1 MKNMKNMKTLLL
13 VDDQVLFRESLALVL
28 RQRLP
33 DVQVLEAG
41 SLHVALRRCEEVPG
55 IDLVVLDLEL
65 RDSRGLMTLERLH
78 AARPGLAVMVVSGT
92 IDEAMDSEVRQRGAL
107 GFLPKSS
114 RADTLVDA
122 LQCTL
127 FGSDSVVRHEERVDA
142 LSGRQQEVLGLLV
155 AGKSNKLICRELD
168 VSEATVKT
176 HLQAIF
182 RKLDVNSRTQAV
194 VAAVRLGLYTP
205 APMSAA
211 QPGR

>member
-1 MKNMKNMKTLLL
+1 MKNMKKLLL

-65 RDSRGLMTLERLH
+65 RDSRGLMTLERLR
-78 AARPGLAVMVVSGT
+78 AVRPGLSVMVVSGT
-92 IDEAMDSEVRQRGAL
+92 IDESMAGEVRQRGAL

-114 RADTLVDA
+114 RADALVDA
-122 LQCTL
+122 LQRTL
-127 FGSDSVVRHEERVDA
+127 LGREERA
-142 LSGRQQEVLGLLV
+142 EPLSERQSEVLGLLV
-155 AGKSNKLICRELD
+155 EGKSNKLICRELD

-194 VAAVRLGLYTP
+194 VAAVRLGLHTP
-205 APMSAA
+205 TSHPAH
-211 QPGR
+211 

>member
-1 MKNMKNMKTLLL
+1 MNHIKTLLL
-13 VDDQVLFRESLALVL
+13 VDDQVLFRESLALML

-33 DVQVLEAG
+33 QVRVLEAG
-41 SLHVALRRCEEVPG
+41 SLHVALRRCAEEAA

-65 RDSRGLMTLERLH
+65 RDSRGLMTLERLR
-78 AARPGLAVMVVSGT
+78 AARPGLPVVVVSGT
-92 IDEAMDSEVRQRGAL
+92 LDESMAGEVRQCGAL

-114 RADTLVDA
+114 RADTLVDT
-122 LQCTL
+122 LQRTL
-127 FGSDSVVRHEERVDA
+127 LGREPAARHEERIDP
-142 LSGRQQEVLGLLV
+142 LSERQQEVLDLLV

-194 VAAVRLGLYTP
+194 VAAVRLGLHTP
-205 APMSAA
+205 AP
-211 QPGR
+211 GR

>member
-1 MKNMKNMKTLLL
+1 MKNMKKLLL

-65 RDSRGLMTLERLH
+65 RDSRGLMTLERLR
-78 AARPGLAVMVVSGT
+78 AVRPGLSVMVVSGT
-92 IDEAMDSEVRQRGAL
+92 IDESMAGEVRQRGAL

-114 RADTLVDA
+114 RADALVDA
-122 LQCTL
+122 LQRTL
-127 FGSDSVVRHEERVDA
+127 LGREERA
-142 LSGRQQEVLGLLV
+142 EPLSERQSEVLGLLV
-155 AGKSNKLICRELD
+155 EGKSNKLICRELD

-194 VAAVRLGLYTP
+194 VAAVRLGLHKPTSHP
-205 APMSAA
+205 AH
-211 QPGR
+211 